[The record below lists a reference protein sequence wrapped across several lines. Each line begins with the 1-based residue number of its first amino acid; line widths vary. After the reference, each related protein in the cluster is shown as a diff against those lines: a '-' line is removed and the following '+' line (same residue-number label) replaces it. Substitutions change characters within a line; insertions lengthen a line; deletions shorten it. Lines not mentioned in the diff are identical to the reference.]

1 MARGSHIYL
10 INQIQN
16 LRTYGKQPFSV
27 AVIHGGP
34 GAPGHMAPV
43 ARELAAEWG
52 VLEPLQT
59 ATSLEGQVQELRAV
73 LEENG
78 ELPVIL
84 VGSSWGAML
93 GFILT
98 ARYPALVKKL
108 ILVGS
113 GVYEEQYATEIEE
126 TRMSRLSEEE
136 RATVASL
143 TEALGDPANTDK
155 NATMAQLGKLF
166 TGCDAYNPIT
176 LDTENLEVQ
185 YDTFVGVWGDAKE
198 QRRASATWRAYTM
211 PCRCSWRHWC
221 HCRRHWRCSWP
232 NWCWSWPNRRCC
244 RRHWRRCWQHG
255 GDCWRRVST
264 APATTSTEGW
274 RIRWR
279 RLRSL
284 RSRRCRRQGRRRCR
298 RCSRYWSSRWR
309 GGWQWRRCS
318 RWHGCH
324 SRRGN

>member
-1 MARGSHIYL
+1 ME
-10 INQIQN
+10 N
-16 LRTYGKQPFSV
+16 LRTYGQQPFSV

-59 ATSLEGQVQELRAV
+59 AKSLEGQVQELRAV

-78 ELPVIL
+78 ELPVML

-93 GFILT
+93 GFIVT

-113 GVYEEQYATEIEE
+113 GVYEEQYAAEIEE

-136 RATVASL
+136 RATIASL
-143 TEALGDPANTDK
+143 AESLGDSSNKDK

-166 TGCDAYNPIT
+166 TKCDAYNPIT

-185 YDTFVGVWGDAKE
+185 YDTFAGVWGDAVE
-198 QRRASATWRAYTM
+198 
-211 PCRCSWRHWC
+211 
-221 HCRRHWRCSWP
+221 
-232 NWCWSWPNRRCC
+232 
-244 RRHWRRCWQHG
+244 
-255 GDCWRRVST
+255 
-264 APATTSTEGW
+264 
-274 RIRWR
+274 
-279 RLRSL
+279 LRSSGELLQLGEHIRCPVVAIHGDYDPHPREGIQKPLSSVLKDFRFIAIENCGHLPWIEREARDEFYEILKGEL
-284 RSRRCRRQGRRRCR
+284 RS
-298 RCSRYWSSRWR
+298 S
-309 GGWQWRRCS
+309 
-318 RWHGCH
+318 
-324 SRRGN
+324 